1 MKYLRQLTYKEKK
14 TYLVHSFEGL
24 ALAGLPFDCIT
35 SWHGEQ
41 WQEGMLRAN
50 K

>member
-24 ALAGLPFDCIT
+24 ALAGLQVTASPP
-35 SWHGEQ
+35 
-41 WQEGMLRAN
+41 GMESNGRRAC
-50 K
+50 